1 MFMHLFAD
9 YAKSMQ
15 QAQQQWWN
23 NSTFA
28 NTTSSEDQPI
38 SDSLHSSNSAGV
50 EQAMQ
55 QLLWQDSQ
63 AFFQAAMQNQPA
75 AIMQQQSWWQQQLNI
90 WQQTMLYSGKTVITP
105 EQGDRR
111 FNAPEWQQPHFS
123 FIKQSYL
130 LYARTLL
137 DSITQLESLPA
148 ARKER
153 LLFFARQMLN
163 AMSPS
168 NYIMSNPELLQLTLA
183 QQGQNLFKGMAQLQ
197 QDIDAS
203 NDILNIAM
211 TGKQAFTP
219 GKDVAA
225 TPGQVVFTNELFELI
240 RYSPQT
246 ETVLQTPLL
255 LVPPFINKYYILDLS
270 AKNSMVDW
278 LVKQGHSVFLISWR
292 NPGKSQQHLC
302 IDDYVLEG
310 VNRAIDAVLSI
321 SGQSQ
326 CNAAGYCIGGTLLAM
341 TQAYHAAKRMKPRIK
356 SASFFTTLLD
366 FSQPGELGAYIN
378 DTLIQ
383 ALTVQNNERGYFDGR
398 SLSATFS
405 LLREN
410 SLYWHYYIKHYLK
423 GESPVDFD
431 LLFWN
436 SDSTNVAAQVHN
448 FLLRQLYLDNQLVNK
463 RGIKIGG
470 VYLDLAKISQPSC
483 FVSTRDDHIAL
494 WQGTLRGAMQLGGE
508 KTFILGESGHIAGI
522 INPPAQQKYGF
533 WQGSALPAGDDSN
546 DSELQA
552 EQWLGQA
559 CHQSGSWWPSWHQWL
574 CGHSPKKRVKP
585 PADNHG
591 QYPNQRPAPG
601 QYVMQTLPISEAKAS
616 L

>member
-1 MFMHLFAD
+1 M
-9 YAKSMQ
+9 
-15 QAQQQWWN
+15 
-23 NSTFA
+23 
-28 NTTSSEDQPI
+28 
-38 SDSLHSSNSAGV
+38 
-50 EQAMQ
+50 
-55 QLLWQDSQ
+55 
-63 AFFQAAMQNQPA
+63 
-75 AIMQQQSWWQQQLNI
+75 
-90 WQQTMLYSGKTVITP
+90 
-105 EQGDRR
+105 
-111 FNAPEWQQPHFS
+111 
-123 FIKQSYL
+123 
-130 LYARTLL
+130 
-137 DSITQLESLPA
+137 
-148 ARKER
+148 
-153 LLFFARQMLN
+153 
-163 AMSPS
+163 
-168 NYIMSNPELLQLTLA
+168 
-183 QQGQNLFKGMAQLQ
+183 
-197 QDIDAS
+197 
-203 NDILNIAM
+203 
-211 TGKQAFTP
+211 
-219 GKDVAA
+219 
-225 TPGQVVFTNELFELI
+225 
-240 RYSPQT
+240 
-246 ETVLQTPLL
+246 
-255 LVPPFINKYYILDLS
+255 
-270 AKNSMVDW
+270 
-278 LVKQGHSVFLISWR
+278 
-292 NPGKSQQHLC
+292 
-302 IDDYVLEG
+302 
-310 VNRAIDAVLSI
+310 LSI

-341 TQAYHAAKRMKPRIK
+341 TQAYLAAKRMKPRIK

-366 FSQPGELGAYIN
+366 FSQPGELSAYIN

-533 WQGSALPAGDDSN
+533 WQGSALTAGDDSN

-552 EQWLGQA
+552 EQWLSQA
-559 CHQSGSWWPSWHQWL
+559 HHQSGSWWPSWHQWL
-574 CGHSPKKRVKP
+574 CGHSPKKRIKP

-601 QYVMQTLPISEAKAS
+601 QYVMQTLPINEAKAS